1 MKKTAVFLTLAV
13 MMVFCLAGCGG
24 REAYAGK
31 WEASEIVMNNSSITE
46 MGGVPICALVRFE
59 LDKSGSAK
67 WMPPMESV
75 KDPSKEG
82 VSARWKIKDGK
93 VVLTISQPDED
104 DKVVEF
110 EPKDGK
116 LVMAQSGTEIR
127 LVNVDEYTPV
137 DEEKL
142 SQILGYYSFSQM
154 FGGQ

>member
-1 MKKTAVFLTLAV
+1 MKKTTVFLTLAV

-93 VVLTISQPDED
+93 
-104 DKVVEF
+104 
-110 EPKDGK
+110 

-127 LVNVDEYTPV
+127 LVKVDEYTPV